1 MKQII
6 LFSCLLIAFFSTAA
20 QEKPEGLFINS
31 KAPDF
36 KLKDQNGAEVSLK
49 ELRKKGPVVVL
60 FYRGNWC
67 PYCNKELKRF
77 QDSLQFITDK
87 GATLVAITPE
97 AAEGVSKTIEKTGAA
112 FPILYDADLKVSK
125 GYAVTFDVDE
135 KTAARYKN
143 FGNDLMVINQ
153 QKGKVVLPV
162 PAVYVVNRDGAVT
175 YRFFDA
181 DYKKRPNVKD
191 ILAELK

>member
-1 MKQII
+1 MKSLL
-6 LFSCLLIAFFSTAA
+6 LFCATLFAATFINA

-36 KLKDQNGAEVSLK
+36 SLKDQSGATVNLK
-49 ELRKKGPVVVL
+49 ELRKKGPVVIV

-67 PYCNKELKRF
+67 PYCNRELKRF
-77 QDSLQFITDK
+77 QDSLQYITDK

-97 AAEGVSKTIEKTGAA
+97 AADGVTKTIEKTGAV
-112 FPILYDADLKVSK
+112 FPILYDADMKVSK
-125 GYAVTFDVDE
+125 GYAVTFEVDE
-135 KTAARYKN
+135 KTATRYKS
-143 FGNDLMVINQ
+143 FGTDLMSVNQ
-153 QKGKVVLPV
+153 QKGAPLLPV
-162 PAVYVVNRDGAVT
+162 PAVYVVNRDGSVV